1 MYSSSEPQQIVK
13 HHWVHRRHEKGRCK
27 SCGKSFQSKLTFGG
41 NKEVVAVSCSWC
53 KASYHNKAQ
62 CINEG
67 TLTEACDFGNY
78 AQIIVP
84 PTWIVKLPRKGSF
97 KSSIRRTPR
106 NKRLSSKRR
115 SKNKAADASSSSSCS
130 LVVNSSA
137 SAAAVMAAAS
147 SSPNVLLVTGGGAG
161 GQSSSERAK
170 LSLNNGTLFSSSN
183 NMGSSSGGGSS
194 ITIASSSLTSTSS
207 PGSSPSPSSVI
218 LGLHQEGSGNGAGAG
233 AGAASATLSVTPS
246 PFLMGA
252 HNGGNSSSG
261 GGSSTTSPGGPSPSP
276 PPLPPAPELPAHSFT
291 PPPPPPSGS
300 AHSHYYSKHNSG
312 QISEMSG
319 GPAHLY
325 GAMVPSPMGV
335 GGGGG
340 GGVGGGGSRRQYR
353 RHSHAA
359 VSASSLTSSG
369 LLSAEGKDGGGGGLP
384 YGHSVSTSHYLQT
397 VHRSFTI
404 KPIPSP
410 NLKPLLV
417 FINPKSGGN
426 QGAKLMQKFQ
436 WHLNP
441 RQVFDL
447 SQGGPRL
454 GLDLY
459 KKVHNLRVLACG
471 GDGTAGWVLSTIDEI
486 GIVPPPPIAVLPLG
500 TGNDL
505 ARSINWGASYTDEP
519 VSKILCN
526 IQDGEVVQLDRWNLK
541 VQRNPHVSAAHSS
554 GEEAKGAK
562 PDLPLNVVNNYFS
575 IGVDAHI
582 ALSFHEAREA
592 HPERFNSRFK
602 NRIFYGQAGS
612 KDLMQRKWKDLSN
625 YVKLVC
631 DGVDYTSR
639 LKELKVHSVLFLNI
653 PSYSGGTRPWAPSSS
668 YDPQSTN
675 DGQIEVIGL
684 TTYQLLI
691 ESRKP

>member
-1 MYSSSEPQQIVK
+1 
-13 HHWVHRRHEKGRCK
+13 
-27 SCGKSFQSKLTFGG
+27 
-41 NKEVVAVSCSWC
+41 
-53 KASYHNKAQ
+53 
-62 CINEG
+62 
-67 TLTEACDFGNY
+67 
-78 AQIIVP
+78 
-84 PTWIVKLPRKGSF
+84 
-97 KSSIRRTPR
+97 
-106 NKRLSSKRR
+106 
-115 SKNKAADASSSSSCS
+115 
-130 LVVNSSA
+130 
-137 SAAAVMAAAS
+137 MAAAS

-291 PPPPPPSGS
+291 PPPPPSGS

-653 PSYSGGTRPWAPSSS
+653 PR
-668 YDPQSTN
+668 
-675 DGQIEVIGL
+675 
-684 TTYQLLI
+684 
-691 ESRKP
+691 

>member
-1 MYSSSEPQQIVK
+1 
-13 HHWVHRRHEKGRCK
+13 
-27 SCGKSFQSKLTFGG
+27 
-41 NKEVVAVSCSWC
+41 
-53 KASYHNKAQ
+53 
-62 CINEG
+62 
-67 TLTEACDFGNY
+67 
-78 AQIIVP
+78 
-84 PTWIVKLPRKGSF
+84 
-97 KSSIRRTPR
+97 
-106 NKRLSSKRR
+106 
-115 SKNKAADASSSSSCS
+115 
-130 LVVNSSA
+130 
-137 SAAAVMAAAS
+137 
-147 SSPNVLLVTGGGAG
+147 
-161 GQSSSERAK
+161 
-170 LSLNNGTLFSSSN
+170 
-183 NMGSSSGGGSS
+183 MGSSSGGGSS

-291 PPPPPPSGS
+291 PPPPPPPSGS

-653 PSYSGGTRPWAPSSS
+653 PR
-668 YDPQSTN
+668 
-675 DGQIEVIGL
+675 
-684 TTYQLLI
+684 
-691 ESRKP
+691 

>member
-1 MYSSSEPQQIVK
+1 M
-13 HHWVHRRHEKGRCK
+13 
-27 SCGKSFQSKLTFGG
+27 
-41 NKEVVAVSCSWC
+41 NA
-53 KASYHNKAQ
+53 
-62 CINEG
+62 
-67 TLTEACDFGNY
+67 
-78 AQIIVP
+78 
-84 PTWIVKLPRKGSF
+84 
-97 KSSIRRTPR
+97 
-106 NKRLSSKRR
+106 
-115 SKNKAADASSSSSCS
+115 
-130 LVVNSSA
+130 
-137 SAAAVMAAAS
+137 MAAAS
-147 SSPNVLLVTGGGAG
+147 SSPNVLLAP
-161 GQSSSERAK
+161 GQEK
-170 LSLNNGTLFSSSN
+170 LSVLHSNGNMSQHSSASSN
-183 NMGSSSGGGSS
+183 SNSAISNTSTGSSSS
-194 ITIASSSLTSTSS
+194 TLASS
-207 PGSSPSPSSVI
+207 GSSPSSVI
-218 LGLHQEGSGNGAGAG
+218 LGLQ
-233 AGAASATLSVTPS
+233 AAAAAAELQNSSVISETPS
-246 PFLMGA
+246 PFLGGQQPPLLA
-252 HNGGNSSSG
+252 NSTHNGAYNCSSG
-261 GGSSTTSPGGPSPSP
+261 
-276 PPLPPAPELPAHSFT
+276 
-291 PPPPPPSGS
+291 PPPS
-300 AHSHYYSKHNSG
+300 HSQYYSKHNN
-312 QISEMSG
+312 QSE
-319 GPAHLY
+319 ALY
-325 GAMVPSPMGV
+325 GGASSPSPMAL
-335 GGGGG
+335 
-340 GGVGGGGSRRQYR
+340 GSRRQYR

-359 VSASSLTSSG
+359 VSASSLTTSG
-369 LLSAEGKDGGGGGLP
+369 LLSAEGKDGGTGAGSSGGLP
-384 YGHSVSTSHYLQT
+384 YGHTTSSHYLQT

-404 KPIPSP
+404 KPIPSA

-541 VQRNPHVSAAHSS
+541 VQRNPNVSSAHSS

-631 DGVDYTSR
+631 DGIDYTSR

-653 PSYSGGTRPWAPSSS
+653 PR
-668 YDPQSTN
+668 
-675 DGQIEVIGL
+675 
-684 TTYQLLI
+684 
-691 ESRKP
+691 